1 MMARHLLT
9 ILLILPSLSIFSQDI
24 EVIGIDRLKKELN
37 QQSDTVY
44 VFNFWATWCKPCTEE
59 MPDLLK
65 VEKEYANQKMKLI
78 LISLDMPS
86 QKDTRLVKF
95 INENNIISEVLLLD
109 DPDFNKWIP
118 IVDDSWTGSIPATL
132 IYAPGKDYRKFHE
145 GVISYPELKSQVQSL
160 IQ

>member
-1 MMARHLLT
+1 MARYLFT
-9 ILLILPSLSIFSQDI
+9 VLLIIPALTLFSQDI

-65 VEKEYANQKMKLI
+65 VEKEYTDHKMKLI

-95 INENNIISEVLLLD
+95 INEYKINSEVLLLD

-132 IYAPGKDYRKFHE
+132 IYAPGKGYRKFHE

>member
-1 MMARHLLT
+1 MARHLLT

>member
-1 MMARHLLT
+1 MMARYLFT
-9 ILLILPSLSIFSQDI
+9 VLLILPALTLFSQDI
-24 EVIGIDRLKKELN
+24 EVIGIDRLKKELS

-65 VEKEYANQKMKLI
+65 VEKEYTNHKMKLI

-95 INENNIISEVLLLD
+95 INEYKISSEVLLLD